1 MKNISTTSTSNNLKV
16 SLNSLIASY
25 GASENTYILTSKT
38 FESSTNASEKN
49 TYTIINDN
57 SLVSPKIIY
66 DEL

>member
-1 MKNISTTSTSNNLKV
+1 MKNISTTSTSNNLSA
-16 SLNSLIASY
+16 SLNSLVASY
-25 GASENTYILTSKT
+25 GASENTYVLTNKL
-38 FESSTNASEKN
+38 FEFSTNASEKN